1 MYWKQ
6 KKSYNLTYKS
16 HYSQFSQ
23 NEPTCGNFHR
33 VGVTCVL
40 PRTHDNPEA
49 RLGLGRYSRHKQ
61 PKHGHLRPSVTTDEH
76 RVGSVQLVLL
86 IVLKAELS
94 RSR

>member
-1 MYWKQ
+1 MYGETKN
-6 KKSYNLTYKS
+6 SHNLTYKS
-16 HYSQFSQ
+16 HFSQFSQ
-23 NEPTCGNFHR
+23 TNQPCENFHR
-33 VGVTCVL
+33 WVSRVL
-40 PRTHDNPEA
+40 SRTHDNPEA